1 MKSMNINSKLI
12 AVVLLLQIV
21 TGVVVFAIT
30 RAYYLDTAGDDSV
43 AMSRQQAE
51 TANLTTDQLIRSLE
65 EKITQ
70 QPTSENPAELNQ
82 QANEAFQR
90 QDFERAA
97 ELYQRLVELSPED
110 ASAYNNLG
118 LTLHYLGRSD
128 DALQILQMGSELQPN
143 FQRIWLTLGFV
154 NKGIGQN
161 VAARQAFEQAIA
173 LGADTDPGRSAQEM
187 LQELPQS
194 TP

>member
-1 MKSMNINSKLI
+1 
-12 AVVLLLQIV
+12 LQIV
-21 TGVVVFAIT
+21 TGVVVFTIT
-30 RAYYLDTAGDDSV
+30 RAYYLDKTGSNPV
-43 AMSRQQAE
+43 ALSDQQAG
-51 TANLTTDQLIRSLE
+51 TADLTTDELILSLE
-65 EKITQ
+65 EELRV
-70 QPTSENPAELNQ
+70 QPASNNPAQINQ
-82 QANEAFQR
+82 QANEAFQ
-90 QDFERAA
+90 QQNFERAA
-97 ELYQRLVELSPED
+97 ALYQRLVELSPED

-128 DALQILQMGSELQPN
+128 DALQILKMGSELQPS

>member
-154 NKGIGQN
+154 NKGIGKN
-161 VAARQAFEQAIA
+161 PEARQAFERAVA
-173 LGADTDPGRSAQEM
+173 LGADTDPGKSAQAM
-187 LQELPQS
+187 LHELPP
-194 TP
+194 TAP